1 MRRGAYQMTESH
13 SRSALEQLASELCQ
27 MGYPPLRRRVW
38 GLYSIIAEFS
48 CGRISDLLTGGA
60 GKTEPSE
67 RRVRDTHLLLV
78 AVHQIS

>member
-1 MRRGAYQMTESH
+1 
-13 SRSALEQLASELCQ
+13 
-27 MGYPPLRRRVW
+27 MGYPPLRQVW

-60 GKTEPSE
+60 SKTEPSE
-67 RRVRDTHLLLV
+67 RHVRGTHLLLV